1 VEEYKFTRLKGV
13 HPDNEYANS
22 GKIVMAAMQDWIVKC
37 ERGLAL
43 FVTCAVASVCLAP
56 SGYAFNLSEATPE
69 MLWEVVVSIGVLAA
83 FFASIL
89 LWVYSAHRRLKLRQ
103 RRRAKFASA
112 ALNNMPHGIIMV
124 DSRRRMV
131 FCNDQYL
138 DIYRLSRSD
147 IRPRMPLSE
156 VLELR
161 KARGTYAGD
170 QHFAP
175 SRGDADTLL
184 RDTSDGRQIK
194 ISRRWLPGGGYVS
207 VHEDYSEQRSL
218 SRQLATTESFLESV
232 IDNIPV
238 CVAVK
243 NIGDGKYILANRA
256 FEQFSRFPRDK
267 IVGHSAEEIFTP
279 QSAKAVVQA
288 DEDAIASPT
297 GESRMEVV
305 VERGSER
312 RVLGAQRVVA
322 RDEHGEPKFLVTL
335 FEDVTEQRGLS
346 KEVEDT
352 KKFLELVLDYIPT
365 SIAVKR
371 VHDRKYLLVNRQA
384 EKFMDRSRQQMI
396 GHRIEEFHSKD
407 RATFINHRDN
417 AAIRM
422 KGEVVTEEYPV
433 KSDTGLR
440 LYMARRIAVLDEQGE
455 PQYLIQ
461 TNEDI
466 TDRRQTESRMAHMA
480 YHDGLTDLPNRV
492 AFVQALSQM
501 IDACAGTD
509 EFAVLSI
516 DLDRFKEVNDVFGH
530 EVGDKVLIEAARRIQ
545 LAAHGAVVARLSGD
559 EFGLIIDGAQPEA
572 GKALAERLI
581 EAMHKEFVIDDK
593 TIHLGVTAGI
603 AVFPH
608 NGEAPAPL
616 LANADVALFRAKA
629 QARGSVCVFEA
640 EMDQQIRDRRAMHHE
655 LSQAIKNGELTLH
668 YQPQAKIGKDVV
680 GFEAL
685 VRWNHPTRGSV
696 PPGAFIPLAE
706 ESGLIVEMGEW
717 ILRAACVEAASWSR
731 PLQIAVNLSPV
742 QFLHGDLVALVHSI
756 LLETGVAPGRLELE
770 ITEGVLIG
778 DFDRGLALLRRLK
791 ALGVGIAMD
800 DFGSGY
806 SSLSYLQSFPFDKI
820 KIDREFVMNLGH
832 NAQSAAIIRA
842 VIGLGHGLDVPI
854 VAEGVETQEQLSFLA
869 SESCDQV
876 QGYFIGKPAPIQQ
889 YAELVGHASGGD
901 AARRIG

>member
-1 VEEYKFTRLKGV
+1 
-13 HPDNEYANS
+13 
-22 GKIVMAAMQDWIVKC
+22 MAPMQDWIVKC
-37 ERGLAL
+37 EQKLARFATGVVAYAGVVPSASAFSL
-43 FVTCAVASVCLAP
+43 DDVQPVSFWEMILAVGVTS
-56 SGYAFNLSEATPE
+56 
-69 MLWEVVVSIGVLAA
+69 A
-83 FFASIL
+83 FFTSVL
-89 LWVYSAHRRLKLRQ
+89 LWIYSAHRRLKLRQ

-112 ALNNMPHGIIMV
+112 ALNNLPHGIVMV
-124 DSRRRMV
+124 DAWRRMV
-131 FCNDQYL
+131 FCNDRYL
-138 DIYRLSRSD
+138 EIYGLSRSE
-147 IRPRMPLSE
+147 IRPRMPFGE
-156 VLELR
+156 VLALR
-161 KARGTYAGD
+161 KARGTYDGD
-170 QHFAP
+170 LNVPTQL
-175 SRGDADTLL
+175 ADTPVSAF
-184 RDTSDGRQIK
+184 RDLGGGRQIR
-194 ISRRWLPGGGYVS
+194 ISRRWLPGGGFVS
-207 VHEDYSEQRSL
+207 VHEDFSEHREL
-218 SRQLATTESFLESV
+218 SRELATTKSFLESV

-243 NIGDGKYILANRA
+243 SIDDGKYILANRA
-256 FEQFSRFPRDK
+256 FEQFSRFPREK
-267 IVGHSAEEIFTP
+267 IVGRRADEIFTP
-279 QSAKAVVQA
+279 QSAKAVEQA
-288 DEDAIASPT
+288 DEDAINSPT
-297 GESRMEVV
+297 GDASMELL
-305 VERGSER
+305 VERGSQQR
-312 RVLGAQRVVA
+312 ILGARRVVA
-322 RDEHGEPKFLVTL
+322 RDERGEPKFLVTL
-335 FEDVTEQRGLS
+335 FDDVTEQRELTR
-346 KEVEDT
+346 EVEDT
-352 KKFLELVLDYIPT
+352 KKFLELVLDHIPT
-365 SIAVKR
+365 SIVVKR
-371 VHDRKYLLVNRQA
+371 VADRKYLLVNKHA

-396 GHRIEEFHSKD
+396 GHRIEDFDSGD

-433 KSDTGLR
+433 KSDGGLR
-440 LYMARRIAVLDEQGE
+440 LYMARRVAVLDGKNQ

-480 YHDGLTDLPNRV
+480 FHDGLTDLPNRV

-530 EVGDKVLIEAARRIQ
+530 EVGDKLLVEASRRIQ
-545 LAAHGAVVARLSGD
+545 NSAQGAVVARLSGD
-559 EFGLIIDGAQPEA
+559 EFGLIIDGPQPEA
-572 GKALAERLI
+572 GRALAERLI
-581 EAMHKEFVIDDK
+581 QAMGKEFVIDDK
-593 TIHLGVTAGI
+593 IMHISVTAGV

-608 NGEAPAPL
+608 NGNDAAAL

-629 QARGSVCVFEA
+629 VARGSVCVFEA
-640 EMDQQIRDRRAMHHE
+640 QMDQQIRDRRAMHHE
-655 LSQAIKNGELTLH
+655 LSQAIKNGELTLN
-668 YQPQAKIGKDVV
+668 YQPLAKIGKDVI

-685 VRWNHPTRGSV
+685 VRWNHPTRGMVS
-696 PPGAFIPLAE
+696 PGMFIPLAE

-717 ILRAACVEAASWSR
+717 ILRAACREAASWNR

-742 QFLHGDLVALVHSI
+742 QFLHGDLVSLVHSI
-756 LLETGVAPGRLELE
+756 LLETGLPPGRLELE

-791 ALGVGIAMD
+791 ALGVRIAMD

-820 KIDREFVMNLGH
+820 KIDREFVMNLGR

-889 YAELVGHASGGD
+889 YAELVGREGAVADGIRKIS
-901 AARRIG
+901 

>member
-1 VEEYKFTRLKGV
+1 MASAAHALDFTEPHTL
-13 HPDNEYANS
+13 
-22 GKIVMAAMQDWIVKC
+22 
-37 ERGLAL
+37 
-43 FVTCAVASVCLAP
+43 
-56 SGYAFNLSEATPE
+56 
-69 MLWEVVVSIGVLAA
+69 MLWELIASAAILAGFFVSILVW
-83 FFASIL
+83 I
-89 LWVYSAHRRLKLRQ
+89 YSAHRRLRLRQ
-103 RRRAKFASA
+103 RRRARFASS
-112 ALNNMPHGIIMV
+112 ALNNLPHGIIMV

-131 FCNDQYL
+131 FCNDRYL
-138 DIYRLSRSD
+138 EIYRLSRSE
-147 IRPRMPLSE
+147 IRPRMPFSE
-156 VLELR
+156 VLALR
-161 KARGTYAGD
+161 KARGTFAGD
-170 QHFAP
+170 PHFARR
-175 SRGDADTLL
+175 RGDAPDSAI
-184 RDTSDGRQIK
+184 RDLGESRQIK
-194 ISRRWLPGGGYVS
+194 VSRRWLPGGGFVS
-207 VHEDYSEQRSL
+207 VHEDFSEQREL
-218 SRQLATTESFLESV
+218 SRQLATTKSFLESV

-243 NIGDGKYILANRA
+243 NIDDGKYILANRA

-267 IVGHSAEEIFTP
+267 IVGYNAEDIFTP
-279 QSAKAVVQA
+279 QSARAVVQA
-288 DEDAIASPT
+288 DEEAIASPT
-297 GESRMEVV
+297 GDARMEIVV
-305 VERGSER
+305 DRGAEK
-312 RVLGAQRVVA
+312 RVLGAHRVVA
-322 RDEHGEPKFLVTL
+322 RDEQGEAKFLVTL
-335 FEDVTEQRGLS
+335 FEDVTEQRELS
-346 KEVEDT
+346 KEVEGT
-352 KKFLELVLDYIPT
+352 KKFLELVLDHIPT
-365 SIAVKR
+365 SVAVKR
-371 VHDRKYLLVNRQA
+371 VDDRKYLLVNRHA

-396 GHRIEEFHSKD
+396 GHRIEEFHSRD

-422 KGEVVTEEYPV
+422 KGKVVSEEYPV
-433 KSDTGLR
+433 QSDTGMR
-440 LYMARRIAVLDEQGE
+440 LYMARRVAVLDEKGE

-501 IDACAGTD
+501 IDACAGSD

-530 EVGDKVLIEAARRIQ
+530 EIGDKLLVEAARRIQ
-545 LAAHGAVVARLSGD
+545 LAAQGAVVARLSGD

-572 GKALAERLI
+572 GRALAQRLI
-581 EAMHKEFVIDDK
+581 DTMAKEFLIDEK
-593 TIHLGVTAGI
+593 IIHIGVTVGI

-608 NGEAPAPL
+608 NGSVPAAL

-629 QARGSVCVFEA
+629 GSRGSVCVFEA
-640 EMDQQIRDRRAMHHE
+640 QMDQQIRDRRAMHRE
-655 LSQAIKNGELTLH
+655 LSQAIKNGELTLN
-668 YQPQAKIGKDVV
+668 YQPQAKIGRDVV

-685 VRWNHPTRGSV
+685 VRWNHPTRGLVS
-696 PPGAFIPLAE
+696 PGVFIPLAE

-717 ILRAACVEAASWSR
+717 ILRAACVEAASWLR

-742 QFLHGDLVALVHSI
+742 QFLHGDLVSLVHSI
-756 LLETGVAPGRLELE
+756 LLETGLAPGRLELE

-791 ALGVGIAMD
+791 TLGVRIAMD

-832 NAQSAAIIRA
+832 NTQSAAIIRA
-842 VIGLGHGLDVPI
+842 VIGLGRGLDVPI
-854 VAEGVETQEQLSFLA
+854 VAEGVETKEQLAFLA

-889 YAELVGHASGGD
+889 YADLVGHARADGV
-901 AARRIG
+901 RRIG